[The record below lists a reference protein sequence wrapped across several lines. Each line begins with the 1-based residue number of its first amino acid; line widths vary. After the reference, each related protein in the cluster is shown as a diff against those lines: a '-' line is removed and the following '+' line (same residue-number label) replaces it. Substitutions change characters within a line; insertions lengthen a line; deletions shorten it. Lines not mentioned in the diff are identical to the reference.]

1 MTKTQKYAYNAR
13 SALAVV
19 AAAALMTGCAT
30 SGNPKDPIEGFNRAM
45 FSFNETVDK
54 ALIKPVAQGYDYVTP
69 QPVQTGVSN
78 FFDNIADLWIG
89 FNNLIQGKPGEALS
103 DVGRVL
109 INTTVGI
116 VGLFDVATGMGLEK
130 HEEDFGQTLGR
141 WGVGDGAYVVLP
153 IFGPRTLRDTGG
165 LLADVWV
172 DPVSNHDPVDV
183 RNIALALRA
192 VDDRAGF
199 LDVESTIEAAA
210 LDKYSYV
217 RDAYLQRRR
226 SLIHDGNPPR
236 ESHYTQFGPSEHL
249 LTMAPIE
256 STWTFML
263 VSAPL
268 TERVEGD
275 VAASTEGVAV
285 AAN

>member
-1 MTKTQKYAYNAR
+1 MTKTQKHAHNAR

-165 LLADVWV
+165 FLVDVWV
-172 DPVSNHDPVDV
+172 DPSRIMIRSMSGISHW
-183 RNIALALRA
+183 RCAQSMIALPSSMLKARSKPLPSINIPIFA
-192 VDDRAGF
+192 MHTC
-199 LDVESTIEAAA
+199 SAAA
-210 LDKYSYV
+210 
-217 RDAYLQRRR
+217 A
-226 SLIHDGNPPR
+226 
-236 ESHYTQFGPSEHL
+236 
-249 LTMAPIE
+249 
-256 STWTFML
+256 
-263 VSAPL
+263 
-268 TERVEGD
+268 
-275 VAASTEGVAV
+275 
-285 AAN
+285 